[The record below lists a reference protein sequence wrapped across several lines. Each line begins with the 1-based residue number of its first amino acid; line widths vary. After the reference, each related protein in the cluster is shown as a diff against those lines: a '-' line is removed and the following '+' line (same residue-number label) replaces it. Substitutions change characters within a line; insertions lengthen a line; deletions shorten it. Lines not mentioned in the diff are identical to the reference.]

1 MYTENIIPLCYP
13 GGNTLWQDA
22 PQRLHIL
29 QLGVELYEELGGVGG
44 AQGCGRFGLATQTV
58 VGAVRQR

>member
-1 MYTENIIPLCYP
+1 MKEKLNKRSKPMYTKNIIPLCYP
-13 GGNTLWQDA
+13 GGNTLRQDA

-44 AQGCGRFGLATQTV
+44 AQG
-58 VGAVRQR
+58 